1 MTIDPKF
8 EELLGLLSA
17 SKKEAEQQMAEDHRL
32 DAEGIASAARAFE
45 PIESFLNALAAALKN
60 GVDSSI
66 SLAMDGD
73 WVLGNGR
80 DSYMVLYK
88 LWMPSRGLHELT
100 FHVTGDYRRVKF
112 EKHDF
117 EISDLANIEN
127 AIKQWVVLKLKG

>member
-1 MTIDPKF
+1 MALDSKF

-17 SKKEAEQQMAEDHRL
+17 SKKEAEQQKTEDDRFN
-32 DAEGIASAARAFE
+32 AEGIASAARAFE
-45 PIESFLNALAAALKN
+45 PIENFLNALAAALKN

-73 WVLGNGR
+73 WIPSNGR
-80 DSYMVLYK
+80 DYYMVFYK

-100 FHVTGDYRRVKF
+100 FHVTGDYRCVEF

-117 EISDLANIEN
+117 EISDLASIEN